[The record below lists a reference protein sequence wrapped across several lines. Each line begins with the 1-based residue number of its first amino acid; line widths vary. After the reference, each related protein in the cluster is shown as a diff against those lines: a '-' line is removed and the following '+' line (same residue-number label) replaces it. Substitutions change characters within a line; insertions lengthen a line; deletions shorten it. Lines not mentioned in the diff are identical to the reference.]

1 MGENIIVQE
10 ILKQNDKN
18 RKPKTFGAVNNAY
31 EIYHL
36 IQVAITEDFMLSQEV
51 INSNKHSEYIRR
63 IKSQLNT
70 LAYNLVVNIIMANIY
85 PNNRA
90 DYDDRVHRQNQ
101 AKGICNAIIAVF
113 QLLSREINFN
123 INRYI
128 NLIKLC
134 NTEYSDIKGWQ
145 RVDKRFDKLYN
156 KSGSSLQASVADFT
170 NLNNNGN
177 ANNNNASNTN
187 VAPAPITR
195 LATPLYLT
203 KNTQAS
209 DKERL
214 TILESEVNM

>member
-1 MGENIIVQE
+1 MKE
-10 ILKQNDKN
+10 ILKQKSKDK
-18 RKPKTFGAVNNAY
+18 KTKTFGAVNNAY

-36 IQVAITEDFMLSQEV
+36 IQVAITEDFMLPQDV
-51 INSNKHSEYIRR
+51 VNSEKYNEYIRR

-85 PNNRA
+85 PNNCI
-90 DYDDRVHRQNQ
+90 DYEDRVHRQNQ
-101 AKGICNAIIAVF
+101 AKGICNAIITIF

-123 INRYI
+123 VNRY
-128 NLIKLC
+128 NCLIKLC

-145 RVDKRFDKLYN
+145 KVDKRFDKMYN
-156 KSGSSLQASVADFT
+156 KEGSSLQSSAANFA

-187 VAPAPITR
+187 LAPAPITR

-203 KNTQAS
+203 ENTHDP

-214 TILESEVNM
+214 TILESEVNL